1 MTTACNKEELSE
13 NHYKRDLSSGRI
25 RIPNYQRDYAWKDKN
40 FRDLWEDLEEA
51 IEYNKKG
58 QGHFIGTMVVAKN
71 EDNKKLYDII
81 DGQQRT
87 TTIFMLLHVL
97 ANEQNEKDKQET
109 RKYLYQKGELKLEV
123 APQNQSFFKALLEAA
138 EKGNISHCEKDA
150 DTEGKQNLFEVLKAI
165 LDKVSKLNKEEA
177 NERLEALLEMVLM
190 RLEEPDPG
198 RAIRTFQSVN
208 DRGVPLLL
216 LDKLKS
222 LFIYYSNTFCD
233 GKRGLDQFINDH
245 FGEIFK
251 IFAKIKKS
259 NHISSVGGFD
269 EGDIFRYHAGSQKFD
284 GIEFLGHYETST
296 ENTYEKLKDELKE
309 IKKSKLKSFI
319 QSYVSDLKNFYQA
332 FLDLLSEIDTNPTTL
347 KAMLIN
353 TINPLFF
360 NSLIRLKINNE
371 LDDEAMKLFAKT
383 DIVFFKAGKK
393 MRTTAY
399 NLIEEYLEK
408 GKEGLKSKM
417 IAQCR
422 NHIESASWNLVNNAS
437 NSSCFHYIF
446 FEKNCHEMGLVDLK
460 KLIPG
465 KQFSQQKEHII
476 PINLLEQRS
485 NNKIR
490 DLGFENKED
499 LRAYID
505 TYGNLISLEKSLNL
519 KASDKDLYG
528 KDEIYKNSAI
538 AFNRRFNV
546 KGFNKKALIKRN
558 DEMQEWLINTFFKDF
573 AAH

>member
-1 MTTACNKEELSE
+1 MKTTIKEIFLEEGYS
-13 NHYKRDLSSGRI
+13 
-25 RIPNYQRDYAWKDKN
+25 IPNYQRDYAWKDKN

-51 IEYNKKG
+51 IDYKKG
-58 QGHFIGTMVVAKN
+58 QGHFIGTMVVTKN

-97 ANEQNEKDKQET
+97 ANKQNEEDKQKT

-165 LDKVSKLNKEEA
+165 LDKVSKLNKEEV

-222 LFIYYSNTFCD
+222 LLIYYSNTFCD
-233 GKRGLDQFINDH
+233 GKKGLDQFINDH

-259 NHISSVGGFD
+259 NHISSVGSPD
-269 EGDIFRYHAGSQKFD
+269 EGDIFRYHAGSQRFD
-284 GIEFLGHYETST
+284 GIEFLGHYKTT
-296 ENTYEKLKDELKE
+296 TDNTYEKLKNELKE
-309 IKKSKLKSFI
+309 IKTKKIKLKNFI

-332 FLDLLSEIDTNPTTL
+332 FLDLLSEIDTNPTTF
-347 KAMLIN
+347 KVMLIN
-353 TINPLFF
+353 KINSSFF
-360 NSLIRLKINNE
+360 NSLIRLRINNE
-371 LDDEAMKLFAKT
+371 LDDETLRLFAKT
-383 DIVFFKAGKK
+383 YILLYKGRKGPDSV
-393 MRTTAY
+393 AY
-399 NLIEEYLEK
+399 NLINEYLEK

-422 NHIESASWNLVNNAS
+422 NYIELASRELVRNIS
-437 NSSCFHYIF
+437 NSKYFHYIF
-446 FEKNCHEMGLVDLK
+446 FEKNCQEMGFADLK
-460 KLIPG
+460 KLIRG
-465 KQFSQQKEHII
+465 KQLSQEKEHII
-476 PINLLEQRS
+476 PKNLVEQRF
-485 NNKIR
+485 NNKTK
-490 DLGFENKED
+490 DLGFESKKDLED
-499 LRAYID
+499 HID
-505 TYGNLISLEKSLNL
+505 TYGNFISLEKSLNL

-528 KDEIYKNSAI
+528 KDEIYKSSEI
-538 AFNRRFNV
+538 PFNRRFNV
-546 KGFNKKALIKRN
+546 KGFNKKVLIKRN
-558 DEMQEWLINTFFKDF
+558 DEMREWLINTFFKDF
-573 AAH
+573 ITH

>member
-1 MTTACNKEELSE
+1 
-13 NHYKRDLSSGRI
+13 
-25 RIPNYQRDYAWKDKN
+25 
-40 FRDLWEDLEEA
+40 
-51 IEYNKKG
+51 
-58 QGHFIGTMVVAKN
+58 MVVAKD

-150 DTEGKQNLFEVLKAI
+150 DTEGKQNLFEVLKVI
-165 LDKVSKLNKEEA
+165 LDKVSKLNKEEV
-177 NERLEALLEMVLM
+177 NERLETLLEMVLM

-222 LFIYYSNTFCD
+222 LLIYYSNTFCD

-259 NHISSVGGFD
+259 NHISSVGGSNFD

-284 GIEFLGHYETST
+284 GIDFLGHYETT
-296 ENTYEKLKDELKE
+296 KTYEQLKDKLKEVRKGD
-309 IKKSKLKSFI
+309 KLKSFI
-319 QSYVSDLKNFYQA
+319 QSYVSDLKNFYQD
-332 FLDLLSEIDTNPTTL
+332 FLDLLSEIDTNPTTF
-347 KAMLIN
+347 KVMLIN
-353 TINPLFF
+353 NINSLFF

-371 LDDEAMKLFAKT
+371 LDDETLKLFAKT
-383 DIVFFKAGKK
+383 DIMFFKVGRS
-393 MRTTAY
+393 MRANAY
-399 NLIEEYLEK
+399 NLINEYLQK

-422 NHIESASWNLVNNAS
+422 NDIEIESASWELVKNVPDL
-437 NSSCFHYIF
+437 SCFHYVF
-446 FEKNCHEMGLVDLK
+446 FEKNCQEMGLVDLK
-460 KLIPG
+460 KLIRE
-465 KQFSQQKEHII
+465 KQFSQQEEHII
-476 PINLLEQRS
+476 PKNLLKLDNEIEIQ
-485 NNKIR
+485 K
-490 DLGFENKED
+490 LGFEDKKDLED
-499 LRAYID
+499 YID
-505 TYGNLISLEKSLNL
+505 TYGNFISLEKSLNL
-519 KASDKDLYG
+519 KASDKDLCG
-528 KDEIYKNSAI
+528 KDEIYKSSEI
-538 AFNRRFNV
+538 PFNRHFNV
-546 KGFNKKALIKRN
+546 KGFNKKALIARN
-558 DEMQEWLINTFFKDF
+558 DEMREWLINTFFKDF

>member
-1 MTTACNKEELSE
+1 MKTTIKEIFQAEEYS
-13 NHYKRDLSSGRI
+13 
-25 RIPNYQRDYAWKDKN
+25 IPNYQRDYAWKDKN
-40 FRDLWEDLEEA
+40 FKDLWEDLEEA
-51 IEYNKKG
+51 IDYNKKG

-123 APQNQSFFKALLEAA
+123 VPQNQSFFKALLEAA

-150 DTEGKQNLFEVLKAI
+150 DTEGKQNLFKVLKAI
-165 LDKVSKLNKEEA
+165 LDKVSKLNKEEV
-177 NERLEALLEMVLM
+177 NERLEVLLEMVLM
-190 RLEEPDPG
+190 RFEEPDPG

-222 LFIYYSNTFCD
+222 LLIYYSNTFCD

-251 IFAKIKKS
+251 IFAKVKKS
-259 NHISSVGGFD
+259 NHIFSVGGPKFD
-269 EGDIFRYHAGSQKFD
+269 EGDIFHYHAGSQKFD
-284 GIEFLGHYETST
+284 GIEFLGGYKTST
-296 ENTYEKLKDELKE
+296 ADNTYEKLKDKLKE
-309 IKKSKLKSFI
+309 IKKSKSKLKSFI

-332 FLDLLSEIDTNPTTL
+332 FLDLLSEIDTNPTTF
-347 KAMLIN
+347 KVMLIN
-353 TINPLFF
+353 KINPFFF
-360 NSLIRLKINNE
+360 NSLIRLKINDE
-371 LDDEAMKLFAKT
+371 LDDETLRLFAKT
-383 DIVFFKAGKK
+383 DIVFFKVGRD
-393 MRTTAY
+393 MRATAC
-399 NLIEEYLEK
+399 NLINEYLQK

-422 NHIESASWNLVNNAS
+422 NHIELASRELVRNIS
-437 NSSCFHYIF
+437 NSKYFHYIF
-446 FEKNCHEMGLVDLK
+446 FKKNCQEMGLVDLK
-460 KLIPG
+460 KLIRG
-465 KQFSQQKEHII
+465 KQFSQEKEHII
-476 PINLLEQRS
+476 PFNLLEQRPY
-485 NNKIR
+485 NKIR
-490 DLGFENKED
+490 DLGFEDKKDLED
-499 LRAYID
+499 YID
-505 TYGNLISLEKSLNL
+505 TYGNFISLENSLNR

-528 KDEIYKNSAI
+528 KDEIYKNSEI
-538 AFNRRFNV
+538 PFNRRFNV

-558 DEMQEWLINTFFKDF
+558 DEMREWLINTFFKDF
-573 AAH
+573 ATQ

>member
-1 MTTACNKEELSE
+1 MKTTIKEIFQEEGYS
-13 NHYKRDLSSGRI
+13 
-25 RIPNYQRDYAWKDKN
+25 IPNYQRDYAWKDKN

-51 IEYNKKG
+51 IGYNKKG
-58 QGHFIGTMVVAKN
+58 YAHFIGTMVVAKN

-123 APQNQSFFKALLEAA
+123 ASQNQSFFKTLLEAA
-138 EKGNISHCEKDA
+138 EKGSISHCEKDA

-165 LDKVSKLNKEEA
+165 LDKVSKLSEEEV
-177 NERLEALLEMVLM
+177 NERLEVLLKMVLM

-198 RAIRTFQSVN
+198 KAIRTFQSVN

-222 LFIYYSNTFCD
+222 LLIYYSNIFCD
-233 GKRGLDQFINDH
+233 GKRGLDQFIIDH

-259 NHISSVGGFD
+259 DHISSD
-269 EGDIFRYHAGSQKFD
+269 EGDIFRYHAGSQRFD
-284 GIEFLGHYETST
+284 GIEFLGHYEAST
-296 ENTYEKLKDELKE
+296 DNTYEKLKAELKK
-309 IKKSKLKSFI
+309 IKSTKSTLESFI

-347 KAMLIN
+347 KVMLIN
-353 TINPLFF
+353 RINPLFF

-371 LDDEAMKLFAKT
+371 LDDETLKLFAKT
-383 DIVFFKAGKK
+383 DIVLFKSTRYRKSA
-393 MRTTAY
+393 AY
-399 NLIEEYLEK
+399 NLINAYLKK
-408 GKEGLKSKM
+408 GKEGLKSEM

-422 NHIESASWNLVNNAS
+422 NDIELASLKLVKNAS
-437 NSSCFHYIF
+437 NSSCFHYVF
-446 FEKNCHEMGLVDLK
+446 FEKNCQEMGLADLK

-465 KQFSQQKEHII
+465 KQFSQDIEHII
-476 PINLLEQRS
+476 PINLLELDNEIEIQ
-485 NNKIR
+485 K
-490 DLGFENKED
+490 LGFEDKKD
-499 LRAYID
+499 LENYIN
-505 TYGNLISLEKSLNL
+505 TYGNLISLESPLNRE
-519 KASDKDLYG
+519 ASDKDLYE
-528 KDEIYKNSAI
+528 KDEIYKSSEI
-538 AFNRRFNV
+538 PFNRRFNV
-546 KGFNKKALIKRN
+546 KGFNKKVLIERN
-558 DEMQEWLINTFFKDF
+558 NEMEKWLINTFFKDF

>member
-1 MTTACNKEELSE
+1 MKTTIKEIFQAQGYS
-13 NHYKRDLSSGRI
+13 
-25 RIPNYQRDYAWKDKN
+25 IPNYQRDYAWKDKN

-71 EDNKKLYDII
+71 EENKKLYDII

-97 ANEQNEKDKQET
+97 ANEQNEEDKQET
-109 RKYLYQKGELKLEV
+109 RKYLYQKGGLKLEV

-150 DTEGKQNLFEVLKAI
+150 DTEGKQNLFEILKAI
-165 LDKVSKLNKEEA
+165 LDKVSKLNKEEV

-222 LFIYYSNTFCD
+222 LLIYYSNTFCD
-233 GKRGLDQFINDH
+233 GERGLDQFINDH

-360 NSLIRLKINNE
+360 NSLICLKINNE

-408 GKEGLKSKM
+408 GKERLKSKM

-476 PINLLEQRS
+476 PINLLKLDNEIEIQ
-485 NNKIR
+485 K
-490 DLGFENKED
+490 LGFEDEED
-499 LRAYID
+499 LGAYIY
-505 TYGNLISLEKSLNL
+505 TYGNLISLESPLNS

-528 KDEIYKNSAI
+528 KDAIYKESRI
-538 AFNRRFNV
+538 PFNRHFNV
-546 KGFNKKALIKRN
+546 KGFNKKALIARN
-558 DEMQEWLINTFFKDF
+558 DEMREWLINTFFKDF
-573 AAH
+573 ATH

>member
-1 MTTACNKEELSE
+1 MKTTIKEIFQEKGYS
-13 NHYKRDLSSGRI
+13 
-25 RIPNYQRDYAWKDKN
+25 IPNYQRDYAWKDKN
-40 FRDLWEDLEEA
+40 FRDLWEDLKEA

-58 QGHFIGTMVVAKN
+58 HRHFIGTMVVAKN

-97 ANEQNEKDKQET
+97 ASKQNEKDKQET

-123 APQNQSFFKALLEAA
+123 APQNQSFFKTLLEAA
-138 EKGNISHCEKDA
+138 KEGNISHCEKDA

-165 LDKVSKLNKEEA
+165 LDKVSKLSEEGV
-177 NERLEALLEMVLM
+177 NERLEALLKMVLM

-222 LFIYYSNTFCD
+222 LLIYYSNTFCD
-233 GKRGLDQFINDH
+233 GKMGLDQFINDH

-259 NHISSVGGFD
+259 DHISSVGGFD
-269 EGDIFRYHAGSQKFD
+269 EGDIFRYHAGSQRFD
-284 GIEFLGHYETST
+284 GIEFLGHYEAST
-296 ENTYEKLKDELKE
+296 DKTYEKLKDELKK
-309 IKKSKLKSFI
+309 IKKSTLESFI

-347 KAMLIN
+347 KVMLIN
-353 TINPLFF
+353 KINPRFF

-371 LDDEAMKLFAKT
+371 LDDETLKLFAKT
-383 DIVFFKAGKK
+383 DIVFFKATRFLASK
-393 MRTTAY
+393 AY
-399 NLIEEYLEK
+399 NLINAYLKK
-408 GKEGLKSKM
+408 GKEGLKSEM

-422 NHIESASWNLVNNAS
+422 NDIGLASLKLVNNAF
-437 NSSCFHYIF
+437 NLSCFHYVF
-446 FEKNCHEMGLVDLK
+446 FEKNCQEMGLADLK

-465 KQFSQQKEHII
+465 KQFSQEKEHII
-476 PINLLEQRS
+476 PINLLELDNEIEIQ
-485 NNKIR
+485 K
-490 DLGFENKED
+490 LGFEDKKD
-499 LRAYID
+499 LENYID
-505 TYGNLISLEKSLNL
+505 TYGNLISLESPLNRN
-519 KASDKDLYG
+519 ASDKDLYE
-528 KDEIYKNSAI
+528 KDEIYKSSEVP
-538 AFNRRFNV
+538 FNRRFNA
-546 KGFNKKALIKRN
+546 KDFNKKVLIKRN
-558 DEMQEWLINTFFKDF
+558 DEMREWLIDTFFKDF

>member
-1 MTTACNKEELSE
+1 MA
-13 NHYKRDLSSGRI
+13 
-25 RIPNYQRDYAWKDKN
+25 
-40 FRDLWEDLEEA
+40 
-51 IEYNKKG
+51 
-58 QGHFIGTMVVAKN
+58 VAKN
-71 EDNKKLYDII
+71 EYNKKLYDII

-123 APQNQSFFKALLEAA
+123 ASQNQSFFKALLEAA

-165 LDKVSKLNKEEA
+165 LDKVSKLNKEEV

-222 LFIYYSNTFCD
+222 LLIYYSNTFCD
-233 GKRGLDQFINDH
+233 GKMGLDQFINDH

-259 NHISSVGGFD
+259 NHISSVGGSD

-284 GIEFLGHYETST
+284 GIDLLGHYETPK
-296 ENTYEKLKDELKE
+296 TYEQLKDKLKEVRKGD
-309 IKKSKLKSFI
+309 KLKSFI

-332 FLDLLSEIDTNPTTL
+332 FLDLLSEIDTNPTTF
-347 KAMLIN
+347 KAMLTN
-353 TINPLFF
+353 KINPFFF

-371 LDDEAMKLFAKT
+371 LDDETMKLFAKT
-383 DIVFFKAGKK
+383 DILLFKVGRN
-393 MRTTAY
+393 MRANAY
-399 NLIEEYLEK
+399 NLINEYLQK

-422 NHIESASWNLVNNAS
+422 NDIEFASWKLVKNAYDP
-437 NSSCFHYIF
+437 SCFHYVF
-446 FEKNCHEMGLVDLK
+446 FEKNCQEMSLADLK
-460 KLIPG
+460 KLIPE
-465 KQFSQQKEHII
+465 KQFSQEKERII
-476 PINLLEQRS
+476 PNNLLKLDNEIEIQ
-485 NNKIR
+485 K
-490 DLGFENKED
+490 LGFEGKKDLED
-499 LRAYID
+499 YID
-505 TYGNLISLEKSLNL
+505 TYGNFISLERPLNSQ
-519 KASDKDLYG
+519 ASDKDLYG
-528 KDEIYKNSAI
+528 KDEIYKNSEI
-538 AFNRRFNV
+538 PFNRCFNV
-546 KGFNKKALIKRN
+546 KGFNKKALIARN
-558 DEMQEWLINTFFKDF
+558 DEMREWLINTFFKDF